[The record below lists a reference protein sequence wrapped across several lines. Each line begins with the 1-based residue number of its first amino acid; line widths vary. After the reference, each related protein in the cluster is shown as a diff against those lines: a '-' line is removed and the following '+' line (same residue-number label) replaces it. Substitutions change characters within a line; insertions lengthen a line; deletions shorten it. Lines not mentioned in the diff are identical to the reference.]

1 MSRTERQVEHDKQT
15 QNVLVLELA
24 TMVVA
29 IALALAANYLA
40 SFTLGT
46 ILNFVFATAI
56 VIWFWWGYV
65 MDRLAYPQRT
75 GKFPLEDVFV
85 LIFIS
90 LIPFA
95 LRQGEVYALSI
106 TLAAVLFAWAF
117 MIYGIKRENRDKL
130 GHDAMRKLSLEID
143 QRAFVG
149 LLLVVDAVI
158 DLRRPDIGFILL
170 FIPGVFAIVWSLVTH
185 FADVSRA
192 HDPQSKM
199 EHHV

>member
-1 MSRTERQVEHDKQT
+1 MTRPVAHDRQT

-40 SFTLGT
+40 SFDLRT
-46 ILNFVFATAI
+46 ILGFIFATCI

-95 LRQGEVYALSI
+95 LRQAQVYALST
-106 TLAAVLFAWAF
+106 TLAAVLLAWAL
-117 MIYGIKRENRDKL
+117 MIYGIIREYSEKL
-130 GHDAMRKLSLEID
+130 GPEAHRKLSLEVE
-143 QRAFVG
+143 QRVIVG
-149 LLLVVDAVI
+149 LLLVADAII
-158 DLRRPDIGFILL
+158 DLYHPAIGFILL
-170 FIPGVFAIVWSLVTH
+170 FVPGVFAIVWSLVTY
-185 FADVSRA
+185 FADISHA
-192 HDPQSKM
+192 HPRPSATPEKSPA
-199 EHHV
+199 